1 MATNR
6 KSNRGLGSSLGGES
20 DRPLEVG
27 RSMTEDSGS
36 AVDFVAQSPAHRQ
49 RAVEEIAYLLAEK
62 RGFVPGYELDD
73 WIEAERQVDAMLAS
87 TDV

>member
-6 KSNRGLGSSLGGES
+6 RGNRGLGISDSG

-27 RSMTEDSGS
+27 RSLSGESSDSGS
-36 AVDFVAQSPAHRQ
+36 VQFVAQSPAHRQ

-62 RGFVPGYELDD
+62 RGFVPGFELDD
-73 WIEAERQVDAMLAS
+73 WIEAEKQVDAMLAS